1 VTGQEN
7 GALSR
12 LTQAITQS
20 HERQVQIIA
29 EIGALHRQVG
39 ALNTKVEG
47 FHAAL
52 DRYQREATVERGT
65 MKADLAEVREIV
77 TRHDRELQD
86 ADDAIEAAQ
95 EDASRAKKAAET
107 ASKMADER
115 TPTTQ
120 ERARLAWIALIGTLG
135 VAAIPIVGP
144 PLAAALWHLVG
155 AVYAITRAV
164 LAAVGVHL
172 PPMPERLS

>member
-1 VTGQEN
+1 VTGPGN

-12 LTQAITQS
+12 LTEAITDS
-20 HERQVQIIA
+20 HERQVRIITEMGA
-29 EIGALHRQVG
+29 VLRQIGALN
-39 ALNTKVEG
+39 AKVDG

-65 MKADLAEVREIV
+65 MKADIAEIREIV

-95 EDASRAKKAAET
+95 EDASRAKKAAE
-107 ASKMADER
+107 AAGRMADER
-115 TPTTQ
+115 TPTTR
-120 ERARLAWIALIGTLG
+120 ERTRLAWIALIGTLG
-135 VAAIPIVGP
+135 VAAIPIIGP